1 MDKTEFGIVG
11 LGVMGK
17 SLSLNMAEKG
27 FKISV
32 YNRSGGDEVQVVSD
46 FIKEN
51 QKGYTILGF
60 TDLQEF
66 VMSLKQ
72 PRKILLMVKAGDV
85 VDRVI
90 EQLIPLL
97 SKEDI
102 IIDGGNSYFKDT
114 QKRFEA
120 LKDSLIHFIGCG
132 ISGGKEGARKGPSI
146 MPGGSMGSYKKVA
159 NILESIAAKDNDGK
173 PCCVYVGDDGAGHF
187 IKMVHNGI
195 EYAEMQLLAELYALM
210 SKTMDNE
217 AIAKV
222 FFNWSQGDLSGY
234 LIEIT
239 IDILKKKE
247 GKSYLLD
254 VILDSAGNKG
264 TGNWSSKEALD
275 LGIPASLMVSA
286 VFARY
291 LSSFKQER
299 VQLSAQLGLK
309 RDITQKLDIGILER
323 AYRFARIIN
332 HHQGFQLIAEASKN
346 YGWQIN
352 FPEIARI
359 WTNGCIIKSQ
369 FMEDIATYFKTTP
382 SLLSNKHIFEILKS
396 SEASCLDAL
405 QYALANR
412 IPSDGFWTA
421 YNYWIGM
428 TTAQL
433 PANLI
438 QAQRDYFGAHTY
450 KRKDKPLGLS
460 FHSNWKTS

>member
-32 YNRSGGDEVQVVSD
+32 YNRSGGDEVHVVSD

-60 TDLQEF
+60 TDFQEF
-66 VMSLKQ
+66 VMSLEQ

-120 LKDSLIHFIGCG
+120 LKDAHIHFIGCG

-146 MPGGSMGSYKKVA
+146 MPGGSMESYKKVA
-159 NILESIAAKDNDGK
+159 HILESIAAKDNDGK

-239 IDILKKKE
+239 IDILKEKE

-309 RDITQKLDIGILER
+309 RDITQKLDIGI
-323 AYRFARIIN
+323 
-332 HHQGFQLIAEASKN
+332 SMC
-346 YGWQIN
+346 N
-352 FPEIARI
+352 FELTLKESRVSTHCRSVKKLWVAD
-359 WTNGCIIKSQ
+359 K
-369 FMEDIATYFKTTP
+369 
-382 SLLSNKHIFEILKS
+382 LSGN
-396 SEASCLDAL
+396 C
-405 QYALANR
+405 
-412 IPSDGFWTA
+412 
-421 YNYWIGM
+421 
-428 TTAQL
+428 
-433 PANLI
+433 
-438 QAQRDYFGAHTY
+438 
-450 KRKDKPLGLS
+450 
-460 FHSNWKTS
+460 